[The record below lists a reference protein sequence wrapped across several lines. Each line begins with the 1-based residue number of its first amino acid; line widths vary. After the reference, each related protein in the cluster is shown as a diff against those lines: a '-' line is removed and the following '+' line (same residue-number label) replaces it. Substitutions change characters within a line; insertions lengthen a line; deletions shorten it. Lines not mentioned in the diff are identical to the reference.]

1 MLACL
6 PRVKKE
12 ACSASFTCIK
22 KELGV
27 TSGSLASIKKEFG
40 VYLLLRRKRD
50 VSSRTPRFSWST
62 KLQTS
67 GGASYLASSG
77 SCHT

>member
-12 ACSASFTCIK
+12 ACSSTSFTCIK
-22 KELGV
+22 KEPGV

-40 VYLLLRRKRD
+40 VSISSSSKKARRLVKD
-50 VSSRTPRFSWST
+50 AT
-62 KLQTS
+62 L
-67 GGASYLASSG
+67 
-77 SCHT
+77 